1 MRAEDNMATQK
12 TILVVD
18 DEAPMRRAVMR
29 FLAGAYMEY
38 DAVEAENGAA
48 ALEKLSPDVAL
59 VICDVNM
66 PALDGFAVCKTLRT
80 DERYAR
86 YAELPVILLTGRDE
100 EADLETSWEVGS
112 TLHVTK
118 PFDIEKLH
126 RAVKSVLGH

>member
-1 MRAEDNMATQK
+1 MAIHK

-38 DAVEAENGAA
+38 DAVEAEDGVD
-48 ALEKLSPDVAL
+48 ALAKLSPEVAL

-66 PALDGFAVCKTLRT
+66 PALDGFTMCKTIRT

-86 YAELPVILLTGRDE
+86 FAQLPIILLTGRDD
-100 EADLETSWEVGS
+100 EADLEESWEVGS